1 MVLTSDA
8 SISIWSFYASE
19 DGLDISKPCVLLM
32 FVLLVMTG
40 FRRMPKS
47 TRLNCS
53 NNVQH
58 KLLTGSIA
66 SAHSPCP
73 LWSSLTLSAS
83 SVMRTKSPTT
93 NWDEDAVPDKVLVCN
108 AAFRMSAEGDIIVE
122 EVRDRT
128 LSDDS
133 EELVTLVK
141 IAGLKVHLKNECRK
155 RKISMRNVKSNRL
168 ILHL

>member
-8 SISIWSFYASE
+8 RISMQNFSASE

-40 FRRMPKS
+40 LYKNAQEYKVKLF
-47 TRLNCS
+47 

-108 AAFRMSAEGDIIVE
+108 AVFRMSAEGDIIVE

-141 IAGLKVHLKNECRK
+141 IAGLKVHLRNECRK
-155 RKISMRNVKSNRL
+155 RRVSMRNVKSIRL
-168 ILHL
+168 LLHL

>member
-1 MVLTSDA
+1 MQVKRALT
-8 SISIWSFYASE
+8 YQN
-19 DGLDISKPCVLLM
+19 
-32 FVLLVMTG
+32 LVIFLCLCCKWWQG
-40 FRRMPKS
+40 FRRMLKFI
-47 TRLNCS
+47 RLNCS
-53 NNVQH
+53 INVQH

-93 NWDEDAVPDKVLVCN
+93 NWDEHPVPDKVLVCN
-108 AAFRMSAEGDIIVE
+108 AVFGMSAEGDIIVE

-128 LSDDS
+128 LSADS

-141 IAGLKVHLKNECRK
+141 IAGLKVHLKNEHRK
-155 RKISMRNVKSNRL
+155 GRVSMIVNYYLHAWWNISPLQASL
-168 ILHL
+168 S

>member
-1 MVLTSDA
+1 MVLTSDV
-8 SISIWSFYASE
+8 SISIQSFYASE
-19 DGLDISKPCVLLM
+19 DGLDTLCSSYVCVAS
-32 FVLLVMTG
+32 TWWQG
-40 FRRMPKS
+40 FRRMSKS
-47 TRLNCS
+47 IRLNCS

-108 AAFRMSAEGDIIVE
+108 AVFRMSAEGDIIAE
-122 EVRDRT
+122 EVRERT

-155 RKISMRNVKSNRL
+155 RRVSMRNVKSIRL
-168 ILHL
+168 LLHL